1 MSQDTPTV
9 ETQVNES
16 PETTVNNEQVEAVAE
31 PTLADLHQTP
41 EAEPAKEKPKVNS
54 VPKARLDKEIAR
66 RKELE
71 QELAALRG
79 ELGEDPEVDDVE
91 DVPEVKKLAEKLE
104 QIERKEN
111 MSRMEKVF
119 HDNLSKTLDNNP
131 EYKDIVNVEVIK
143 ALAFNPANA
152 NKTYKQLLEEAYG
165 NAIGGRRTVESTVPR
180 GGAKDTKVDMTRAK
194 TDTNYRR
201 EVLADP
207 ELRKQYNEGLT
218 DRVFR

>member
-1 MSQDTPTV
+1 MSQDNTTV

-16 PETTVNNEQVEAVAE
+16 PETTVNDVQVEAVAE
-31 PTLADLHQTP
+31 PTLADLHQTSDT
-41 EAEPAKEKPKVNS
+41 EATKEKPKITS
-54 VPKARLDKEIAR
+54 VPKARLDKEIQK

-71 QELAALRG
+71 AELAALRG
-79 ELGEDPEVDDVE
+79 ELGDDPDVDDVE
-91 DVPEVKKLAEKLE
+91 ETSEVKKLAEKLE
-104 QIERKEN
+104 RIEKNEQ

-119 HDNLSKTLDNNP
+119 YENLSKTLDNNP
-131 EYKDIVNVEVIK
+131 EYKDVVNIEVIK

-165 NAIGGRRTVESTVPR
+165 NAIGGRRTVETTIPR
-180 GGAKDTKVDMTRAK
+180 GGAKDTKVDMDRAR
-194 TDTNYRR
+194 TDTAYRH

>member
-16 PETTVNNEQVEAVAE
+16 PEVTVNTKQEEAVAE

-41 EAEPAKEKPKVNS
+41 EPESTKEKPKVNS

-79 ELGEDPEVDDVE
+79 NAEDDPEVDDV
-91 DVPEVKKLAEKLE
+91 DNVPEIKKLADKLE
-104 QIERKEN
+104 QIEKKEN

-119 HDNLSKTLDNNP
+119 YENISKTLENNP
-131 EYKDIVNVEVIK
+131 EYKDVVNIEVIK
-143 ALAFNPANA
+143 TLAFNPANA
-152 NKTYKQLLEEAYG
+152 NKTYKALLEEAYG
-165 NAIGGRRTVESTVPR
+165 NATPGRRTVETTITH
-180 GGAKDTKVDMTRAK
+180 GGAKETKLDRERAK
-194 TDTNYRR
+194 TDTAYRR

-207 ELRKQYNEGLT
+207 ELKKQYNEGLT

>member
-1 MSQDTPTV
+1 MSQDNTTV

-16 PETTVNNEQVEAVAE
+16 PESTVNDVQVEAVAE
-31 PTLADLHQTP
+31 PTLADLHQTT
-41 EAEPAKEKPKVNS
+41 EAEPIKEKPKVTT
-54 VPKARLDKEIAR
+54 VPKARLDKEIQK
-66 RKELE
+66 RKDLE
-71 QELAALRG
+71 AELAALRG
-79 ELGEDPEVDDVE
+79 ELGDDPEVDDVE

-104 QIERKEN
+104 RIEKNEQ
-111 MSRMEKVF
+111 MSRMEKIF
-119 HDNLSKTLDNNP
+119 HDNLSKTLENNP

-165 NAIGGRRTVESTVPR
+165 NALGGRRTVETTVPR
-180 GGAKDTKVDMTRAK
+180 GGAKDTKVDMQRAK
-194 TDTNYRR
+194 TDAAYRR

-207 ELRKQYNEGLT
+207 DLRKQYNEGLT